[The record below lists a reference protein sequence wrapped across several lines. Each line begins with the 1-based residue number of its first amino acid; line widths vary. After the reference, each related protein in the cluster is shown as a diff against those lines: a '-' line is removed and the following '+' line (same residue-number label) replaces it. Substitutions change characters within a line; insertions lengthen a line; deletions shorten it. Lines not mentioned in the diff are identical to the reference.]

1 MKIATY
7 LMVPL
12 GALMAFTMNASAA
25 CPLPNAVGGDPTICV
40 PPPDDPPPPPP
51 EPNRLAGPDGNP
63 IPNQNRCGDQQ
74 IPAADCPAYQNLA
87 YFTDHCINGTEYSY
101 SQVHSIAPLC
111 SQISPTTYIGFCY
124 CGCLERSTGIFVQEP
139 KSGRNLVQ
147 RIDEITVGTVAV
159 HALTE
164 DATLSRVRYE
174 PRGVEARTAG
184 SENKPLVVLHLT
196 DGAVLA
202 ATELHAILLSTG
214 VMVAAKDLEVGQRM
228 VHQDGSFST
237 IGSITR
243 EPTKDDV
250 FNVLTN
256 AGLSHKGHMIVA
268 NGLIV
273 GDLMWQNTLVK
284 DLNSVIVRQ

>member
-7 LMVPL
+7 LVVPL
-12 GALMAFTMNASAA
+12 GALMALTINASAA
-25 CPLPNAVGGDPTICV
+25 CPLPNAVGEPSICV

-63 IPNQNRCGDQQ
+63 IPNQNRCGDMQ
-74 IPAADCPAYQNLA
+74 IPLADCPAYQDLA
-87 YFTDHCINGTEYSY
+87 FFTDHCINGTEYNY
-101 SQVHSIAPLC
+101 SKAHSIAPLC

-124 CGCLERSTGIFVQEP
+124 CGCLERSTGIFVQDP
-139 KSGRNLVQ
+139 KSGRNATE
-147 RIDEITVGTVAV
+147 RIDQITVGSVAV
-159 HALTE
+159 HALTD

-184 SENKPLVVLHLT
+184 SEDKPLVVLHT
-196 DGAVLA
+196 ADGALLA

-214 VMVAAKDLEVGQRM
+214 AMIAAKDLEVGQSM
-228 VHQDGSFST
+228 VRQDGSFST
-237 IGSITR
+237 IASITR
-243 EPTKDDV
+243 ESTKDDV

-256 AGLSHKGHMIVA
+256 AGLNHKGHMIVA

-273 GDLMWQNTLVK
+273 GDLMWQNTLAK
-284 DLNSVIVRQ
+284 DLNSIIVRQ